1 MYNYSVGNAYSKT
14 ELSTYPH
21 FSTAVA
27 HRVIPSFPYRNGI
40 LNILKKKHF
49 ITLVHNYPHCPQP
62 ITTNIIFLFFLSKRN
77 KELYKIFI
85 EMRGIVENKSVGDV
99 GGWWSEE
106 EKWNIF

>member
-1 MYNYSVGNAYSKT
+1 MNNYGAGKAYPT
-14 ELSTYPH
+14 TQLSTYPH
-21 FSTAVA
+21 FSTALT
-27 HRVIPSFPYRNGI
+27 HRVIPSFPNCFAL

-106 EKWNIF
+106 ERWNIF